1 MGEREKRSEQRR
13 SEPTFFVLL
22 PFHLLARM
30 GRSSS
35 LPLAFALALF
45 LAGCLPSSNQRKLD
59 RALFPSDSLSRVIA
73 EAAPVDT
80 LRLVREVTP
89 PPEAML
95 EVPTSLALLPGGG
108 IVVAET
114 RRGAL
119 VWFDAE
125 GGYERAFQWEAF
137 SYPFLAGVTGD
148 TVAVLNRGAY
158 RVDLV
163 VGDRVVQSVDVPEV
177 RNGNALLTERGLFYK
192 VASEEEGARLYRFGL
207 DGEEQTRYDLAGP
220 YWRHFGFLRP
230 WGDSLLALSGYRPV
244 VDVLTPETPAGAT
257 LDTLALAGFDSPQL
271 ERSHLWA
278 LGDVDEPP
286 LLTPAAAAVGD
297 RLFVLNARPG
307 WVRID
312 VFRRDDGPDGPR
324 LVLERGLV
332 EPAPQLRKQ
341 YFAADLAARR
351 IDGGIEFVVLTTEP
365 QPGLTFLRWTP
376 GTEALTGHTR

>member
-1 MGEREKRSEQRR
+1 MEDGAAGEQALVHPLSSTLHPPDTPMPNLRS
-13 SEPTFFVLL
+13 V
-22 PFHLLARM
+22 AV
-30 GRSSS
+30 
-35 LPLAFALALF
+35 PLALSALL
-45 LAGCLPSSNQRKLD
+45 LAGCLPSSNQRKLE
-59 RALFPSDSLSRVIA
+59 RALFPSDSLSRQIA

-80 LRLVREVTP
+80 LRLVRVVTV
-89 PPEAML
+89 PPEAVL
-95 EVPTSLALLPGGG
+95 EFPTSLALLPGGG

-125 GGYERAFQWEAF
+125 GGYERAFQWEPF

-148 TVAVLNRGAY
+148 TVAVLNRGAH

-163 VGDRVVQSVDVPEV
+163 VGDRVVRSVDVPEG
-177 RNGNALLTERGLFYK
+177 RNGNALLTGRGLYYK
-192 VASEEEGARLYRFGL
+192 TATEGEGGQLYRFGL
-207 DGEEQTRYDLAGP
+207 DGEEQARYDLAGP
-220 YWRHFGFLRP
+220 YWRHLGFLRP
-230 WGDSLLALSGYRPV
+230 WGDSLLALAGYRPV
-244 VDVLTPETPAGAT
+244 VDVLAPSTPAGVA

-271 ERSHLWA
+271 ERSRLWA
-278 LGDVDEPP
+278 RGDVDEPP

-332 EPAPQLRKQ
+332 EPAPRLRTE

-351 IDGGIEFVVLTTEP
+351 VDGGYEFVVLTTKP

-376 GTEALTGHTR
+376 